1 MHPPKGGAG
10 LFAVAR
16 GAWGLG
22 AVTPTVFGGAGGVQ
36 RDQQSTTI
44 TLRVLTEAV
53 NFEFGKFYRRI
64 D

>member
-1 MHPPKGGAG
+1 M
-10 LFAVAR
+10 L
-16 GAWGLG
+16 
-22 AVTPTVFGGAGGVQ
+22 GAGGVQ

-44 TLRVLTEAV
+44 TLRVLKEAV